1 MVASKD
7 EQKSSFPSSIHPWEL
22 YLILTKFRE
31 NQEPSI
37 ASIKFRD
44 FERKLELKCIEF
56 RNFFFYS
63 SICSFDLR
71 TVKT

>member
-7 EQKSSFPSSIHPWEL
+7 DQKSSFPSSIHPWEF

-37 ASIKFRD
+37 TSIKFRD
-44 FERKLELKCIEF
+44 FERKLELKCIKF
-56 RNFFFYS
+56 RDFF
-63 SICSFDLR
+63 SILQYVALTSEL
-71 TVKT
+71 